1 MILDLPRFVAGARP
15 RWAELEGLLSALEA
29 DPGAE
34 RDVAFLAQLHLLYE
48 RTAADLG
55 RVRTF
60 ASEPDLVRHLEALV
74 ARAYAEIHESRERR
88 SRLSLRRLAGLVLRD
103 APRAVR
109 RHPWALL
116 SATLLTLAGMAFGAL
131 ALGIDPEA
139 KRALVPFEHLLGDP
153 SERVRQEEAGASQA
167 ADGRRAAFSSFLVTH
182 NVRVAV
188 FAFALGGTAGAGT
201 AVLLFHNGVVLGA
214 VAFDYAR
221 AGEARFL
228 LGWLLPHGTI
238 EIPAFL
244 LAGQAGLVL
253 GASLLARG
261 SRVPLAAR
269 LRGVLPDLVAILAL
283 VVGLL
288 AWAAIIESYLSQHH
302 EPALPYGLK
311 IGLGLL
317 EGALLAGFL
326 LRAGRGREAP

>member
-1 MILDLPRFVAGARP
+1 MILDLPRFVEAGKP
-15 RWAELEGLLSALEA
+15 RWAELEKLLSALED

-34 RDVAFLAQLHLLYE
+34 RDVAFLSRLHLLYE

-55 RVRTF
+55 KVRTF
-60 ASEPDLVRHLEALV
+60 ASEPELVRHLEALV

-88 SRLSLRRLAGLVLRD
+88 SRLSLRRLAGLVLEE

-109 RHPWALL
+109 RHPGALL
-116 SATLLTLAGMAFGAL
+116 LSVVLTLAGMAFGAL
-131 ALGIDPEA
+131 ALGVDEEA
-139 KRALVPFEHLLGDP
+139 KRVLVPFEHLSGDP
-153 SERVRQEEAGASQA
+153 SERVRDEEGGASRA
-167 ADGRRAAFSSFLVTH
+167 GDGRRAAFSSFLVTH

-201 AVLLFHNGVVLGA
+201 AVLLFHNGVILGA

-221 AGEARFL
+221 AGETRFL
-228 LGWLLPHGTI
+228 LGWLLPHGSV

-253 GASLLARG
+253 GASLLGRG
-261 SRVPLAAR
+261 SRLTLAAR

-283 VVGLL
+283 VVALL
-288 AWAAIIESYLSQHH
+288 AWAALVESYLSQHH

-311 IGLGLL
+311 TGLGLL
-317 EGALLAGFL
+317 EAALLAGFL
-326 LRAGRGREAP
+326 LRAGRAGEAG